1 MANRTRG
8 RDFERRIQR
17 SKSAACGAER
27 ARTAV
32 TILRRVPGGT
42 HSTPASGTNST
53 VGGS

>member
-17 SKSAACGAER
+17 SKSAACGAEQ

-32 TILRRVPGGT
+32 ALLRRVPGGP

-53 VGGS
+53 IGGA